1 MAQTKRP
8 GAYIKEGPSNVPAT
22 IADSIK
28 NVGIVGC
35 ASPYYAVNNI
45 SLIRGEGA
53 TDFLVIDGI
62 TSTGATNLV
71 MQNNYIEDR
80 DYTFDSTTGEI
91 VWLGDAVAYPEI
103 GSTYYVNCNMPKTEE
118 YYLPQECYDIE
129 EVVNIAGPVILR
141 DGKINEITLAAQ
153 IAKENGADK
162 VTFVQVVC
170 GTNGAYTET
179 NWKAALKKLEDVKV
193 NVLVAPGATT
203 SSMQAALL
211 NHVTQMSSYTE
222 RAERIAF
229 VCPTSDTISDIV
241 EQAEGLDSDR
251 MVLMFPPTC
260 QVRLADDDGN
270 EQAYEVNSTY
280 LGAAICGLMTDVDRD
295 EASPITWQNLA
306 GFSGLDG
313 KFYKDSKYNTL
324 TSGGVCCVFNN
335 NGVIKVNQAV
345 TTNTSS
351 VDKIELSVRNIKDT
365 IQYQSRQLMERNF
378 VGTKLF
384 IDEIIPKAKSL
395 LDNFCQQKV
404 TEQVFNPKDG
414 DAGYGD
420 IAISQ
425 SPNDPRT
432 LLVYFKFRPVFTLTW
447 VEISYQINI

>member
-8 GAYIKEGPSNVPAT
+8 GAYIREGQSNVPAT

-28 NVGIVGC
+28 NVGIVGKG
-35 ASPYYAVNNI
+35 SPYYAVNNI
-45 SLIRGEGA
+45 AIVRGDGA
-53 TDFLVIDGI
+53 TDEIPGLTVTDLIDNLQVQGGYREGIDFISVGGNTIGWIDGANVP
-62 TSTGATNLV
+62 SA
-71 MQNNYIEDR
+71 
-80 DYTFDSTTGEI
+80 
-91 VWLGDAVAYPEI
+91 
-103 GSTYYVNCNMPKTEE
+103 GSTYYVNYNAPKTDE

-129 EVVNIAGPVILR
+129 EVIDIAGPVLLS
-141 DGKINEITLAAQ
+141 DGTINEITLASQ
-153 IAKENGADK
+153 IAFENGANK
-162 VTFVQVVC
+162 VTFAQVDE
-170 GTNGAYTET
+170 TNGGYTET
-179 NWKAALKKLEDVKV
+179 NFKAALAQLEDVKV

-203 SSMQAALL
+203 SSLQNAIL

-260 QVRLADDDGN
+260 QVRLADDNGN
-270 EQAYEVNSTY
+270 EQAYDVNSTY

-345 TTNTSS
+345 TTDTSA

-365 IQYQSRQLMERNF
+365 IQYQSRQLMEKNF

-384 IDEIIPKAKSL
+384 INEIVPKAKSV

-404 TEQVFNPKDG
+404 AEEVFNPKDG

-420 IAISQ
+420 IQISQ
-425 SPNDPRT
+425 SPNDPRI
-432 LLVYFKFRPVFTLTW
+432 LLVHFKFRPVFTLTW
-447 VEISYQINI
+447 VDISYQINI

>member
-8 GAYIKEGPSNVPAT
+8 GAYVREGQSNVPAT

-28 NVGIVGC
+28 NVGIVGS

-45 SLIRGEGA
+45 AITRGVGSIDEIPGLTGTDLIDNLQVQGGYRAGIDFINIGGNTIAWVENKNVPSEGS
-53 TDFLVIDGI
+53 V
-62 TSTGATNLV
+62 
-71 MQNNYIEDR
+71 
-80 DYTFDSTTGEI
+80 
-91 VWLGDAVAYPEI
+91 
-103 GSTYYVNCNMPKTEE
+103 YYVNYDAQKTSD

-129 EVVNIAGPVILR
+129 EVVDIAGPIILS
-141 DGKINEITLAAQ
+141 DGTINEITLAAQ
-153 IAKENGADK
+153 IAFENGANK
-162 VTFVQVVC
+162 VTFAQVDES
-170 GTNGAYTET
+170 NGGYTET
-179 NWKAALKKLEDVKV
+179 NFKAALKALEDVKI

-203 SSMQAALL
+203 SSMQNAIL

-222 RAERIAF
+222 RAERIGF
-229 VCPTSDTISDIV
+229 VCPTVDTISGIV
-241 EQAEGLDSDR
+241 AQAQGLDSDR

-260 QVRLADDDGN
+260 QVKLADDDGN
-270 EQAYEVNSTY
+270 EKTYDVNSTY

-324 TSGGVCCVFNN
+324 TAGGVCCVCNN
-335 NGVIKVNQAV
+335 NGIIKVNQAV
-345 TTNTSS
+345 TTDTSA

-365 IQYQSRQLMERNF
+365 IQYQSRQLMEKNF

-420 IAISQ
+420 IAIAQ
-425 SPNDPRT
+425 SPNDPRV
-432 LLVYFKFRPVFTLTW
+432 LDVYFKFRPVFTLTW
-447 VEISYQINI
+447 VEITYQINI

>member
-28 NVGIVGC
+28 NVGIVGN

-45 SLIRGEGA
+45 AIVRGSGFVDEIPGLTTTDLVYNLSVQGGYREGI
-53 TDFLVIDGI
+53 DFMSMGGNTIGWVEN
-62 TSTGATNLV
+62 TNV
-71 MQNNYIEDR
+71 PAE
-80 DYTFDSTTGEI
+80 
-91 VWLGDAVAYPEI
+91 
-103 GSTYYVNCNMPKTEE
+103 GSIYYVNYDAPKTAD

-129 EVVNIAGPVILR
+129 EVVNVAGPVILD

-153 IAKENGADK
+153 IAFENGANK
-162 VTFVQVVC
+162 VTFAQVDES
-170 GTNGAYTET
+170 NGGYTET
-179 NWKAALKKLEDVKV
+179 NFKAALKNLEDVKV

-203 SSMQAALL
+203 SSLQNAIL
-211 NHVTQMSSYTE
+211 NHVTQMSDYTE

-229 VCPTSDTISDIV
+229 VCPTADTISGIV
-241 EQAEGLDSDR
+241 AQAEGLGSDR

-270 EQAYEVNSTY
+270 EQAYDVNSTY

-335 NGVIKVNQAV
+335 NGIIKVNQAV
-345 TTNTSS
+345 TTNTAS

-365 IQYQSRQLMERNF
+365 IQYQSRQLMEQNF

-384 IDEIIPKAKSL
+384 INEIIPKAKSL

-404 TEQVFNPKDG
+404 TEQVFNPKNG

-420 IAISQ
+420 ISISQ
-425 SPNDPRT
+425 SSNDPRT
-432 LLVYFKFRPVFTLTW
+432 LLVYFKFRPVFTLVW
-447 VEISYQINI
+447 IEISYSINI

>member
-8 GAYIKEGPSNVPAT
+8 GAYIKEGQSNVPAT

-28 NVGIVGC
+28 NVGIVGS

-45 SLIRGEGA
+45 AITRGVGFVDEIPGLTGTDLVYNLEVQGGYREGIDFINVGGNTIGWIENMNIPAEGSLYYI
-53 TDFLVIDGI
+53 
-62 TSTGATNLV
+62 
-71 MQNNYIEDR
+71 NY
-80 DYTFDSTTGEI
+80 
-91 VWLGDAVAYPEI
+91 DA
-103 GSTYYVNCNMPKTEE
+103 PKTEN

-129 EVVNIAGPVILR
+129 EVINVAGPVILS

-153 IAKENGADK
+153 IAFDNGANK
-162 VTFVQVVC
+162 VTFAQVDETS
-170 GTNGAYTET
+170 GGYTET
-179 NWKAALKKLEDVKV
+179 NWKAALKQLEDVKV

-203 SSMQAALL
+203 SSMQNELL

-222 RAERIAF
+222 RGERIAF
-229 VCPTSDTISDIV
+229 ICPTSATISNIV
-241 EQAEGLDSDR
+241 AQAESLASDR

-260 QVRLADDDGN
+260 QVTLADDDGN
-270 EQAYEVNSTY
+270 EAIYNINSTY

-295 EASPITWQNLA
+295 EASPITFQNLF

-335 NGVIKVNQAV
+335 NGILKVNQAV

-365 IQYQSRQLMERNF
+365 IQYQSRQLMEKNF

-384 IDEIIPKAKSL
+384 INEIIPKAKSL
-395 LDNFCQQKV
+395 LDNFCKQKV

-414 DAGYGD
+414 DAGYGN

-447 VEISYQINI
+447 VEITYQIKI

>member
-335 NGVIKVNQAV
+335 NGIIKVNQAV
-345 TTNTSS
+345 TTDTSA

-365 IQYQSRQLMERNF
+365 IQYQSRQLMEKNF

-384 IDEIIPKAKSL
+384 IDEIVPKAKSL

>member
-22 IADSIK
+22 IVDSIK
-28 NVGIVGC
+28 NVGIVGS

-45 SLIRGEGA
+45 AITRG
-53 TDFLVIDGI
+53 
-62 TSTGATNLV
+62 
-71 MQNNYIEDR
+71 
-80 DYTFDSTTGEI
+80 
-91 VWLGDAVAYPEI
+91 I
-103 GSTYYVNCNMPKTEE
+103 GSIDEIPGLTGTDLIDNLQVQGGYRAGIDFINIGGNTISWVENKNVPSEGSVYYVNYDAPKTAD

-129 EVVNIAGPVILR
+129 EVINVAGPVILYN
-141 DGKINEITLAAQ
+141 GKINEITLAAQ
-153 IAKENGADK
+153 IAFENGANK
-162 VTFVQVVC
+162 VTFAQVDES
-170 GTNGAYTET
+170 NGGYTET
-179 NWKAALKKLEDVKV
+179 NFKAALKNLEDVKV

-203 SSMQAALL
+203 SSLQNVIL

-229 VCPTSDTISDIV
+229 VCPTSDTISAIV

-260 QVRLADDDGN
+260 QVRLADDAGN
-270 EQAYEVNSTY
+270 EQAYDVNSTY

-335 NGVIKVNQAV
+335 NGIIKVNQAV
-345 TTNTSS
+345 TTDTSA

-365 IQYQSRQLMERNF
+365 IQYQSRQLMEKNF

-384 IDEIIPKAKSL
+384 IEEIIPKAKSL

-447 VEISYQINI
+447 CEITYQINI

>member
-1 MAQTKRP
+1 MATTKRP
-8 GAYIKEGPSNVPAT
+8 GAYIREGQSNVPAT

-28 NVGIVGC
+28 NVGIVGKG
-35 ASPYYAVNNI
+35 SPYYAVNNI
-45 SLIRGEGA
+45 AIVRGDGA
-53 TDFLVIDGI
+53 TDEIPGLTVTDLIDNLQVQGGYREGIDFISVGGNTIGWIDG
-62 TSTGATNLV
+62 SNVPSA
-71 MQNNYIEDR
+71 
-80 DYTFDSTTGEI
+80 
-91 VWLGDAVAYPEI
+91 
-103 GSTYYVNCNMPKTEE
+103 GSTYYVNYNAPKTDE

-129 EVVNIAGPVILR
+129 EVIDIAGPVLLS
-141 DGKINEITLAAQ
+141 DGTINEITLASQ
-153 IAKENGADK
+153 IAFENGANK
-162 VTFVQVVC
+162 VTFAQVDE
-170 GTNGAYTET
+170 TNGGYTET
-179 NWKAALKKLEDVKV
+179 NFKAALAQLEDVKV

-203 SSMQAALL
+203 SSLQNAIL

-222 RAERIAF
+222 RGERIAF
-229 VCPTSDTISDIV
+229 VCPTSDTIADIV
-241 EQAEGLDSDR
+241 EQAEGFSSDR

-260 QVRLADDDGN
+260 QVRLADDNGN
-270 EQAYEVNSTY
+270 EQAYDVNSTY

-345 TTNTSS
+345 TTDTSA

-365 IQYQSRQLMERNF
+365 IQYQSRQLMEKNF

-384 IDEIIPKAKSL
+384 INEIVPKAKSV

-404 TEQVFNPKDG
+404 AEEVFNPKDG

-447 VEISYQINI
+447 VEITYSINI